1 MDWSV
6 ILNIVFGAGLVT
18 TIVGL
23 LSVRS
28 ELKKAR
34 ADAEKAMAE
43 ADTVKITNTEQ
54 ATRIL
59 IQNIVEPLREELDA
73 TRKELNPLKREVTRL
88 RKAVEAIQ
96 YCPYRSEC
104 PVRDELRDEEDG
116 DSPGADG
123 QSQGHG
129 IGIGRANKRRGARQ
143 AGHGGRAAN
152 QPGADRQSASGSGV
166 QRADGPGKGG
176 TEKAQQWGRDFERS
190 GHQPGEG
197 GNDLKGGI

>member
-6 ILNIVFGAGLVT
+6 FLNIIFGAGLVT

-43 ADTVKITNTEQ
+43 ADAVKITNTEN

-59 IQNIVEPLREELDA
+59 IENIVEPLKEELNE
-73 TRKELNPLKREVTRL
+73 TRKELNPIKRELARL

-96 YCPYRSEC
+96 LCPYRGEC
-104 PVRDELRDEEDG
+104 PVLAELQD
-116 DSPGADG
+116 GADDAPGRKDG
-123 QSQGHG
+123 QPQNRICGGNRKPKRNRASLSGHSSRTG
-129 IGIGRANKRRGARQ
+129 
-143 AGHGGRAAN
+143 N
-152 QPGADRQSASGSGV
+152 QPGTNRQSASGCGI
-166 QRADGPGKGG
+166 QCADGSGEGFSQ
-176 TEKAQQWGRDFERS
+176 EAAGRLFDSERP
-190 GHQPGEG
+190 GHQPGESDEHDEG
-197 GNDLKGGI
+197 EV